1 MSSSDKEMFLILF
14 WTSFMDRAVPLH
26 IKLLTKFRVQRCRW
40 DHSSLPMNGRFVFTS
55 LEKDRQQQQQQ
66 QQQPTTTKNQW
77 QLLMKMLV
85 DRCAHFWIRSCMI
98 LIFWKFIIAN
108 CYIIVVFS
116 NLEHTTLLKK
126 EKMKRRGG
134 GGVCVRKRGIASPF
148 DILVLL
154 RSYHSLK

>member
-1 MSSSDKEMFLILF
+1 
-14 WTSFMDRAVPLH
+14 
-26 IKLLTKFRVQRCRW
+26 
-40 DHSSLPMNGRFVFTS
+40 MNGRFVFTS
-55 LEKDRQQQQQQ
+55 LEKDRQQQQQ

-126 EKMKRRGG
+126 EKKKRRGG
-134 GGVCVRKRGIASPF
+134 GVVFELGNEELPAHLI
-148 DILVLL
+148 
-154 RSYHSLK
+154 Y